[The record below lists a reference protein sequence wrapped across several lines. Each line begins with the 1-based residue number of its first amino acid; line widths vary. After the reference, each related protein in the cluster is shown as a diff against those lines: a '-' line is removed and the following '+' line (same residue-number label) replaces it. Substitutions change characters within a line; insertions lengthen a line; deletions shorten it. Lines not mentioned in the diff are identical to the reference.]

1 MQLDAEENEH
11 AFYKPPVEP
20 SARPSPGKLSG
31 ETSVETADVGEA
43 AATVTAEED
52 DD

>member
-1 MQLDAEENEH
+1 MQLDAEEDEN

-20 SARPSPGKLSG
+20 TARPPNERLSG
-31 ETSVETADVGEA
+31 ETSVESQA
-43 AATVTAEED
+43 AATITAEED

>member
-1 MQLDAEENEH
+1 MQLDAEEDDQ

-20 SARPSPGKLSG
+20 SARPS
-31 ETSVETADVGEA
+31 TSEASEHPA
-43 AATVTAEED
+43 AAVPDED

>member
-1 MQLDAEENEH
+1 MQIDAEENED

-20 SARPSPGKLSG
+20 TARAGNESPQQAK
-31 ETSVETADVGEA
+31 A
-43 AATVTAEED
+43 AATITAEDND

>member
-1 MQLDAEENEH
+1 MQLDAEEDEN

-20 SARPSPGKLSG
+20 AALAANEGAKQSQ
-31 ETSVETADVGEA
+31 A
-43 AATVTAEED
+43 AATITAEDDTD